1 MLRKAFRVTGCRATA
16 VALLVVLAVAGCGGG
31 GDGQSSAQGGGVRTI
46 VPVEQRKEPVD
57 LAGTTL
63 AGTRLDLATLRGKPV
78 VLNIW
83 GSWCAP
89 CRKEAP
95 ELQAAAAEL
104 AGKAAFV
111 GIATRDDEAGAKAY
125 ERRFKVTYPSFL
137 DGGDMLLQLR
147 GAVSSQSPPVTL
159 VLDAKGR
166 VAARFIGVVTRR
178 SLVGAVED
186 VTKSA

>member
-1 MLRKAFRVTGCRATA
+1 MLLGKGFRAPGVL
-16 VALLVVLAVAGCGGG
+16 LLVVAAVAGCSGGSG
-31 GDGQSSAQGGGVRTI
+31 GSSATGNGVLTM
-46 VPVEQRKEPVD
+46 VPVAQRKEPVD

-147 GAVSSQSPPVTL
+147 GAVSAQSPPVTL
-159 VLDAKGR
+159 VLDDKGR
-166 VAARFIGVVTRR
+166 VAARFIGPVTRR
-178 SLVGAVED
+178 TLVGMVED
-186 VTKSA
+186 VTRSA

>member
-1 MLRKAFRVTGCRATA
+1 MVAT
-16 VALLVVLAVAGCGGG
+16 VAGCSGGSG
-31 GDGQSSAQGGGVRTI
+31 RSSTEDGGVLTL
-46 VPVEQRKEPVD
+46 VPVAQRKDPVE

-63 AGTRLDLATLRGKPV
+63 AGDRLDLATLRGRPV

-95 ELQAAAAEL
+95 ELQSAANEL
-104 AGKAAFV
+104 TGKAAFV

-147 GAVSSQSPPVTL
+147 GAVASQSPPVTL
-159 VLDAKGR
+159 VLDGKGR
-166 VAARFIGVVTRR
+166 VAARFVGPVTRR
-178 SLVGAVED
+178 TLVGMVSD
-186 VTKSA
+186 VTASA

>member
-1 MLRKAFRVTGCRATA
+1 MLSKGFRVAGGI
-16 VALLVVLAVAGCGGG
+16 LLAASVVAGCSGGG
-31 GDGQSSAQGGGVRTI
+31 GSGQSAADGGGVRTM

-57 LAGTTL
+57 LTGTTL
-63 AGTRLDLATLRGKPV
+63 AGARLDLATLRGKPV

-95 ELQAAAAEL
+95 ELQGAATEL
-104 AGKAAFV
+104 TGKAAFV
-111 GIATRDDEAGAKAY
+111 GIATRDDEANARAF
-125 ERRFKVTYPSFL
+125 ERRFKITYPSLF
-137 DGGDMLLQLR
+137 DRGDMLLALR
-147 GAVSSQSPPVTL
+147 GAVSSQAPPVTL

-166 VAARFIGVVTRR
+166 IAARFVGPVTRR
-178 SLVGAVED
+178 TLVGMVED